1 MIERVARVNDR
12 SCCRARGAIEFL
24 TKPFRDQDLLDA
36 IQVGLAED
44 RAWLEREK
52 SLADLRARFETLTTR
67 EREVMGLVVTGKLN
81 KQIAGDIGVSE
92 MTVKVHRGQVMR
104 KMRAGSLP
112 ELARMADRLTLATDG
127 HRRT

>member
-44 RAWLEREK
+44 RAWLERE
-52 SLADLRARFETLTTR
+52 SLWPTCAP
-67 EREVMGLVVTGKLN
+67 
-81 KQIAGDIGVSE
+81 
-92 MTVKVHRGQVMR
+92 
-104 KMRAGSLP
+104 GSRP
-112 ELARMADRLTLATDG
+112 
-127 HRRT
+127 